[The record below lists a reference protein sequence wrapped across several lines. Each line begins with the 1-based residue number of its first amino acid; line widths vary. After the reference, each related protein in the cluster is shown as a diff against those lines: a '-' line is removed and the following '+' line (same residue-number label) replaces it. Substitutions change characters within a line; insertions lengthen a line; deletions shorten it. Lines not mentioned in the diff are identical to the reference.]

1 MAVTPLCDRAQQ
13 SRVAIQKGFIDHV
26 CAPFFDALA
35 TLYPALRPA
44 VHLNPSHTQPPTPY
58 TSPLTPN
65 P

>member
-1 MAVTPLCDRAQQ
+1 
-13 SRVAIQKGFIDHV
+13 V

-58 TSPLTPN
+58 TSPLAPN